1 MSAPPNRDQVGSLEH
16 CVHVP
21 RHRIA
26 RWAVRGQVGDV
37 DDRPGPVVELLPVSE
52 VGSQSWADM
61 EPVAGIDTEVATV
74 EEGVDVRAQQQA
86 VVDPVL
92 AAEATADRTDV
103 SGLQS
108 WGDATAG
115 DGAASVVGSL
125 DERLERLLTDPRFH
139 QVGEAIDRS

>member
-1 MSAPPNRDQVGSLEH
+1 
-16 CVHVP
+16 
-21 RHRIA
+21 
-26 RWAVRGQVGDV
+26 
-37 DDRPGPVVELLPVSE
+37 
-52 VGSQSWADM
+52 M